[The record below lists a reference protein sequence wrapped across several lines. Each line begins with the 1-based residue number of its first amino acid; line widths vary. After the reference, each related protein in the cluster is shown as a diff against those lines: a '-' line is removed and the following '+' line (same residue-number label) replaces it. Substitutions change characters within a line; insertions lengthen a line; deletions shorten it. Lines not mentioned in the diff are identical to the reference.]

1 MRILVLTNNP
11 EKNALC
17 NYWIFKKTFILSRE
31 IYLKKVSV
39 IFQLETALQQNS
51 WYPHLMTKNIFQ
63 MVILVKYN
71 QHKVIIKR
79 KKKTEKKSY
88 GHGFPYW
95 GDRGVSPTAKHL
107 IISPQLENFP
117 TVDSSPINFYSP
129 TTPFP
134 PNPTEGKVPH

>member
-95 GDRGVSPTAKHL
+95 GGQGSLPTSQA
-107 IISPQLENFP
+107 F
-117 TVDSSPINFYSP
+117 DY
-129 TTPFP
+129 FP
-134 PNPTEGKVPH
+134 PTRKFSHSRLLPNKFLFPYHPVPP